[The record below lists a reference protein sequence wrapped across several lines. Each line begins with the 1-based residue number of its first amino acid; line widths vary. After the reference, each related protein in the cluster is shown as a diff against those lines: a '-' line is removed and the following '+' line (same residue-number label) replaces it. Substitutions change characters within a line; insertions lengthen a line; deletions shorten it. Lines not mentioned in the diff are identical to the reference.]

1 MRLREAAERIGGW
14 VAPENYEK
22 PVLGVA
28 SLDDANEGDIS
39 FYGSPKYVKAL
50 RKSRA
55 TAVLVP
61 HGFAE
66 EIAAVRVWVDNPK
79 RCSTTKPRTTSSGS
93 EQRVVSRL

>member
-39 FYGSPKYVKAL
+39 FYGSPQ
-50 RKSRA
+50 
-55 TAVLVP
+55 VP
-61 HGFAE
+61 QGAE
-66 EIAAVRVWVDNPK
+66 EIACHRRSGAAWLCRGD
-79 RCSTTKPRTTSSGS
+79 CSGPRLGRQSGAGFC
-93 EQRVVSRL
+93 QIA